1 MKICVVG
8 TGYVGLSI
16 AVLLSQRYQVTA
28 LDISEDKINLINSK
42 KSPFKDIELEDY
54 LQNNNLKLTATINED
69 DAYTDANYVIIAT
82 PTNYNTK
89 TGSFDTSSV
98 ERVIQNCIKINP
110 DTTIIIKSTIPF
122 GFTNLMKKK
131 YQKSE
136 IIFSP
141 EFLRESKALND
152 NLFPSR
158 IVIGDKSKKAIDF
171 GNMLIECSQK
181 TEKEIP
187 LFIMESREAEA
198 VKLFSNTFL
207 ATRISF
213 FNELDSFA
221 EAQDLSSEKI
231 IRGVSADPRIGN
243 FYNNPSFGY
252 GGYCLPKDTKQLL
265 DSFDK
270 IPNNIIKSAVE
281 ANKTRKE
288 FIANSILNK
297 SPKTIGI
304 FRLIMKENSD
314 NFRESAVLDI
324 VEILKNIKIKIYIYE
339 PLIDEKYFNDI
350 EVISDLNNFIN
361 KSDLIVANRIS
372 GELDSVKNKVYS
384 RDIFKEN

>member
-16 AVLLSQRYQVTA
+16 AVLLSQKYQVTA

-98 ERVIQNCIKINP
+98 ERVIQNCITINP
-110 DTTIIIKSTIPF
+110 ETTIIIKSTIPF
-122 GFTNLMKKK
+122 GFTDLMKKK
-131 YQKSE
+131 FQKSE
-136 IIFSP
+136 ILFSP

-171 GNMLIECSQK
+171 GKMLIECSQK

-265 DSFDK
+265 DSFGK

-324 VEILKNIKIKIYIYE
+324 VERLKNINIKFDLKDFKIYYF
-339 PLIDEKYFNDI
+339 EKM
-350 EVISDLNNFIN
+350 
-361 KSDLIVANRIS
+361 
-372 GELDSVKNKVYS
+372 
-384 RDIFKEN
+384 